1 MDMAAIAHSLHGDAR
16 EYHSAVSRASPVTAR
31 NRTIMARL
39 PRLALQAP
47 FTSGVNRHAPRL
59 THAHLTGLELVMGHH
74 VKIVCLSVG
83 LLVALS
89 GLFSV
94 SFARAPVKPVKTTTV
109 MALTL
114 QSAQSSVAT
123 GATFRAIAIGY

>member
-1 MDMAAIAHSLHGDAR
+1 M
-16 EYHSAVSRASPVTAR
+16 
-31 NRTIMARL
+31 
-39 PRLALQAP
+39 
-47 FTSGVNRHAPRL
+47 
-59 THAHLTGLELVMGHH
+59 HLTGRELAMSHH

-94 SFARAPVKPVKTTTV
+94 SFAREKPPVKTAV

>member
-1 MDMAAIAHSLHGDAR
+1 
-16 EYHSAVSRASPVTAR
+16 
-31 NRTIMARL
+31 
-39 PRLALQAP
+39 
-47 FTSGVNRHAPRL
+47 
-59 THAHLTGLELVMGHH
+59 MGHH

-94 SFARAPVKPVKTTTV
+94 SFALALVKTTTV
-109 MALTL
+109 MAVTL

>member
-1 MDMAAIAHSLHGDAR
+1 MDMAAITHSMHGDAR
-16 EYHSAVSRASPVTAR
+16 EYRGAVSRASQVTAPWAEPSHHG
-31 NRTIMARL
+31 TAGTVSIAS
-39 PRLALQAP
+39 
-47 FTSGVNRHAPRL
+47 TGYIGVNRHASRL
-59 THAHLTGLELVMGHH
+59 ARAHLTELVMGHH

-94 SFARAPVKPVKTTTV
+94 SFALALVKTTTV
-109 MALTL
+109 MAVTL

-123 GATFRAIAIGY
+123 GATFRGIAIGY